1 MAEKKFLTC
10 DGNQAAAH
18 VAYMFSEV
26 AAIYPIT
33 PSSPMA
39 EYIDEWAAKG
49 QKNLF
54 GETVKVVEMQSEAGA
69 AGAVHGSLQAGA
81 LTTTYTASQGLLLMI
96 PNMYK
101 IAGELLPGVFH
112 VSARAL
118 AAQALSIFGD
128 HADVMSA
135 RQTGFAMLAT
145 GSVQEIMDLAPVAH
159 LAAIEGRVPFL
170 HFFDGFRTS
179 HEIQKVEAADMEALR
194 PLVNWEALKE
204 YRERALNPEH
214 PVTRGTAQN
223 PDIYFQTREA
233 QNKYYD
239 ALPDIVAKYMKEM
252 SKITGR
258 NYAPFTFYGAADAT
272 DVIVAMGSI
281 TDVIKTVIDRENA
294 NGKKLGLVSVHLYRP
309 FSVKYLGQV
318 LPETVKRICVL
329 DRTKEP
335 GANGDPLYLDVVE
348 AFANCKD
355 IPAANKPMIIGGR
368 YGLSS
373 KDTTPAHIMSVFNNL
388 ASENPMNQFTVGI
401 NDDVT
406 HRSLPLLP
414 EISILPKGTFEAKF
428 YGLGADGT
436 VGANKNSIKIIGDN
450 TNKYSQAYFDYDSKK
465 SGGYTCSHL
474 RFGDQPILAPYLV
487 GTPDFVAVHV
497 PSYLRKYDCLRGL
510 KDNGTFLYNSPWD
523 VEETK
528 HHLPDFVKK
537 YLALH
542 HINMYIIDATKI
554 AAEIGLGNRTNTI
567 LQSAFFKI
575 SGVIPYDLAVEQMK
589 KFIVKSYGKK
599 GEDVVNMNY
608 AAVDRGGE
616 ITKVEIPAEWAEL
629 PCTTDFAFEH
639 NDNDPEFIN
648 KVMRPM
654 VAQCGNDLPVSA
666 FKDIIDGTFPAG
678 TTAYEKRGVAT
689 YVPEWNAA
697 NCIQCNQ
704 CSLVCPHAAI
714 RPIVMTAEE
723 KQNAPA
729 SMNTIEMKMPK
740 EMAGMNFRMQV
751 SVMDCTGCGNCADVC
766 PGMKGN
772 KALVMKPFES
782 QLGEAEN
789 WEYSQ
794 KKVAYKDNLIDK
806 YANVKN
812 SQFAQPL
819 FEFSGACAGCGE
831 TPYIK
836 TITQLFGESMMVAN
850 ATGCSSIYGG
860 SAPATPYRKNDRTG
874 RGVAWANSLFEDNA
888 EFGLGMATGY
898 RKIREGLRKKAEE
911 LVNTTAFDWMKEA
924 TRNWLNTYDDTIA
937 NRKATDEF
945 VAALEKA
952 IMPIDA
958 CVDFW
963 NGQGK
968 ELYGAEVAAQ
978 KLQEAK
984 DAKAAGSKIC
994 PCHGC
999 ALESELLGQKDF
1011 LAKRSQWI
1019 FGGDGWAYDI
1029 GFGGLDH
1036 VLASGEDVNVLVL
1049 DTEVYSN
1056 TGGQSSKA
1064 TPAGAVAKFAASG
1077 KKVRKKDLGMIAK
1090 SYGYVYVAQVA
1101 MGASQAQYFKAIKEA
1116 EAYPGP
1122 SLVICYAPCINH
1134 GIKTGMGRTQHEEKL
1149 AVDCGYWHLWRFNP
1163 AEEEAGQNGFHL
1175 DSKEPNWADFQN
1187 FIMGEVR
1194 YNSLLKTFPEEAK
1207 ELFAKTEQFAKLRY
1221 EGYKR
1226 LAEGK

>member
-49 QKNLF
+49 QKNIF

-204 YRERALNPEH
+204 YRERSLNPEH

-258 NYAPFTFYGAADAT
+258 NYAPFCYYGAPDAT
-272 DVIVAMGSI
+272 DVIIAMGSI

-309 FSVKYLGQV
+309 FSVKYLMEAMPKS
-318 LPETVKRICVL
+318 LMEHVKHITVL

-348 AFANCKD
+348 AFKD
-355 IPAANKPMIIGGR
+355 CPYRPMIIGGR

-373 KDTTPAHIMSVFNNL
+373 KDTTPAHILSVFNNMM
-388 ASENPMNQFTVGI
+388 SEKPMNQFTVGI

-510 KDNGTFLYNSPWD
+510 KDNGTFLYNSPWS

-616 ITKVEIPAEWAEL
+616 ITKVEIPAEWADL

-689 YVPEWNAA
+689 VVPEWNPA

-714 RPIVMTAEE
+714 RPVVMTEEE
-723 KQNAPA
+723 KKNAPA
-729 SMNTIEMKMPK
+729 SMNSIVMKMPK

-766 PGMKGN
+766 PAKE

-789 WEYSQ
+789 WEYGQ
-794 KKVAYKDNLIDK
+794 KKVTYKDELIDK
-806 YANVKN
+806 FANVKN

-911 LVNTTAFDWMKEA
+911 LVNTTVFDWMKEA
-924 TRNWLNTYDDTIA
+924 TQKWLDTYNDTSA

-952 IMPIDA
+952 IMPIDP
-958 CVDFW
+958 CIDFW

-999 ALESELLGQKDF
+999 ALESELLAQKDF

-1134 GIKTGMGRTQHEEKL
+1134 GIKVGMGRSQHEEQK
-1149 AVDCGYWHLWRFNP
+1149 AVECGYWHLWRFNP
-1163 AEEEAGQNGFHL
+1163 AEEDAGQNGFHL
-1175 DSKEPNWADFQN
+1175 DSKEPDWNKFQD

-1207 ELFAKTEQFAKLRY
+1207 ELFAKTQQFAQLRY
-1221 EGYKR
+1221 EGYKK
-1226 LAEGK
+1226 LSEGK

>member
-272 DVIVAMGSI
+272 DVIIAMGSI

-554 AAEIGLGNRTNTI
+554 ATEIGLGNRTNTI